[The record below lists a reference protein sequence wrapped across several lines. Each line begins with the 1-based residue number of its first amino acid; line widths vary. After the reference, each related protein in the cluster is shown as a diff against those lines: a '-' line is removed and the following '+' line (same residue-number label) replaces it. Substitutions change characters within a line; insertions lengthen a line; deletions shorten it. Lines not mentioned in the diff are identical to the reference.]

1 MAATLQQFLARVA
14 SRQRAVV
21 IGGLAVIA
29 HGLSRP
35 TKDGDA
41 WLDPLDS
48 PGAWAGRL
56 RDTLLEFPE
65 TGLWSLAERC
75 VARSEDLEEIATI
88 DGVVRVTG
96 LVADLDLFYRPN
108 GLELSD
114 FDGVWGR
121 ASVWAEAVRVADAL
135 DLIVT
140 KDETG
145 RDQDRLDIAF
155 LEAKLRTDLGSR
167 LKTATRTEAE
177 AIFARYADHVV
188 ATRALENPD
197 PAVQALAREILEG
210 FAAQGDPFARDA
222 LGM

>member
-48 PGAWAGRL
+48 PRAWADRL
-56 RDTLLEFPE
+56 RETSREFLE
-65 TGLWSLAERC
+65 TGLWSLAERRIAQ
-75 VARSEDLEEIATI
+75 VEDLEKIATV

-96 LVADLDLFYRPN
+96 LVTDLDLFYRPN
-108 GLELSD
+108 GFEIAD
-114 FDGVWGR
+114 FDAVWER
-121 ASVWAEAVRVADAL
+121 ASVWAEEVRVAETL

-140 KDETG
+140 KDGTG
-145 RDQDRLDIAF
+145 REQDQLDIAF
-155 LEAKLRTDLGSR
+155 LEAKLRNDLSPR
-167 LKTATRTEAE
+167 LKTATIAEAE
-177 AIFARYADHVV
+177 AIFARYTDHVV
-188 ATRALENPD
+188 AAKALENSD
-197 PAVQALAREILEG
+197 PAVQALAREILTG
-210 FAAQGDPFARDA
+210 FAEQGDPFARDA
-222 LGM
+222 LDL

>member
-1 MAATLQQFLARVA
+1 MAATLQQFLARAA

-48 PGAWAGRL
+48 PRAWADRL
-56 RDTLLEFPE
+56 RETLKEFPE
-65 TGLWSLAERC
+65 AGLWSLAERC
-75 VARSEDLEEIATI
+75 IAKPEDLEEIAAI
-88 DGVVRVTG
+88 DGVVRVTD
-96 LVADLDLFYRPN
+96 LVTDLDLFYRPN
-108 GLELSD
+108 GLEQSD
-114 FDGVWGR
+114 FNGVWER
-121 ASVWAEAVRVADAL
+121 ASVWADEVRVVDPL

-140 KDETG
+140 KDATG
-145 RDQDRLDIAF
+145 REQDQLDIAF
-155 LEAKLRTDLGSR
+155 LESKLRNDLGAR
-167 LKTATRTEAE
+167 LKSATFAEAE

-188 ATRALENPD
+188 AARALENPD

-222 LGM
+222 LGL

>member
-14 SRQRAVV
+14 TRQRVVV

-29 HGLSRP
+29 HGYSRP

-48 PGAWAGRL
+48 AAEWTARL
-56 RDTLLEFPE
+56 RETLADFPE
-65 TGLWSLAERC
+65 SELWSLAERRI
-75 VARSEDLEEIATI
+75 AQRDDLEEIATI

-96 LVADLDLFYRPN
+96 LVTDLDLFYRPN
-108 GLELSD
+108 GLERAD
-114 FDGVWGR
+114 FDAVWER
-121 ASVWAEAVRVADAL
+121 ASVWAEEVRVVDPL

-140 KDETG
+140 KDGTG
-145 RDQDRLDIAF
+145 RDQDQLDISF
-155 LEAKLRTDLGSR
+155 LEAKLRNDLGSR
-167 LKTATRTEAE
+167 LKTATPAEAE

-188 ATRALENPD
+188 AAKALENLD
-197 PAVQALAREILEG
+197 PAVQALARKILEE

-222 LGM
+222 LGL